1 MSCKLLICTDIG
13 DHAEMQSYPKSDYDS
28 LSRAGHN
35 TSNVSGT
42 GRTSE
47 KRPNPAFDVLQQAKR
62 AQRHLFFGLSI
73 QLGRTFTHFSL
84 VTQWAF

>member
-1 MSCKLLICTDIG
+1 MDIG

-47 KRPNPAFDVLQQAKR
+47 KHPNPAFDVLRQAKL
-62 AQRHLFFGLSI
+62 AQRHLFFGLSTR
-73 QLGRTFTHFSL
+73 LGKMFTHFL
-84 VTQWAF
+84 MPTQ